1 MGETEAPQ
9 PDTIPSA
16 SADGSETEESE
27 ETEEADPTRYA
38 AARTD
43 ALEMAAHPYRVVDK
57 LAFPFADE
65 NGACIGFNLDE
76 IASDSKEDDDC
87 GWEDQVSPDGVP
99 GVDNNLAFLTP
110 VFDSVGLG
118 QAFLYLQD
126 SIESSGFF
134 FV

>member
-1 MGETEAPQ
+1 MSLKDRKSLAIGLLVALLALGCGEESSPVGETEAPQ

-99 GVDNNLAFLTP
+99 GVDTAWH
-110 VFDSVGLG
+110 S
-118 QAFLYLQD
+118 
-126 SIESSGFF
+126 
-134 FV
+134 